1 MASLQQKLRKNIF
14 KPERL
19 QKGPLWA
26 LYGAPQKSAT
36 CIKIYDMTPRKPN
49 SALRTVAM
57 SLLSSK
63 ARVLIYIRGQTHNLQ
78 KHSFV
83 LVSAGRTKD
92 LPGLKFKAVR
102 G

>member
-1 MASLQQKLRKNIF
+1 M
-14 KPERL
+14 
-19 QKGPLWA
+19 
-26 LYGAPQKSAT
+26 YGAPQKSAT

-49 SALRTVAM
+49 SALRSVAM
-57 SLLSSK
+57 SLFSTG